1 MIPHNVL
8 CLHLSQFFNEFKHS
22 SKQFK
27 VFETPYCFFLKRSCG
42 RKEPF
47 TTGEKGHSKS
57 IF

>member
-27 VFETPYCFFLKRSCG
+27 VFETPYCFISFKRSCG

-47 TTGEKGHSKS
+47 TGEKGHSKL
-57 IF
+57 IL